1 MTMRC
6 PIIGRAALAI
16 GLAAAGVASAQMG
29 VPFRN
34 LQEQIDALQA
44 RVQALEAPDGRVVEV
59 RIECGR
65 DSINA
70 AIANSPSGG
79 NLVVLINGTCDEAVN
94 VVRDRV
100 ALRGGIAGAVRAPL
114 GVAAIT
120 VGGAQNVEINGLTV
134 VAAPGFEGIRAERN
148 ADVRIRNTVVVDNGA
163 GPGAIGIFGTSG
175 ASVNIASSQIT
186 GSIGGMI
193 LGVTL
198 SDGAAGRMQGTTVT
212 LSAGTD
218 GAVYLS
224 RQSTLLMRGGG
235 NVVTHMV
242 PGNPAFGA
250 TNGSS
255 LRVDQRGSAPS
266 DTFNGRFYLT
276 QGANGDVRDAVINGS
291 IMLQSQAGLRLAD
304 ETRNAPYKL
313 TVNGGPITVG
323 DTALLQFL
331 GSPPFIGANATVACG
346 GKVNPLPPAGT
357 FVPPFTLTFNPC

>member
-1 MTMRC
+1 MTHRG
-6 PIIGRAALAI
+6 PIFRRAALAVC
-16 GLAAAGVASAQMG
+16 LAAAGTASAQGG
-29 VPFRN
+29 VPFMN
-34 LQEQIDALQA
+34 LQEQIDALQR
-44 RVQALEAPDGRVVEV
+44 RVQALEAPDGRVLEV
-59 RIECGR
+59 LIECPR

-100 ALRGGIAGAVRAPL
+100 ALRGGTAGVLRAPA
-114 GVAAIT
+114 GVAAII

-175 ASVNIASSQIT
+175 ASVSIAASQIT
-186 GSIGGMI
+186 GSMGGMI

-198 SDGAAGRMQGTTVT
+198 SDGATGRMQGTTVT

-235 NVVTHMV
+235 NVVTHTV
-242 PGNPAFGA
+242 AGNAAFGA

-266 DTFNGRFYLT
+266 DTFNGRFYMT
-276 QGANGDVRDAVINGS
+276 QGANGDVRDAIINAAARPRCRGAA
-291 IMLQSQAGLRLAD
+291 AGAAGRTA
-304 ETRNAPYKL
+304 AP
-313 TVNGGPITVG
+313 VP
-323 DTALLQFL
+323 D
-331 GSPPFIGANATVACG
+331 
-346 GKVNPLPPAGT
+346 PAGRAAA
-357 FVPPFTLTFNPC
+357 VRRNEERALQADRHRRQHLRG

>member
-1 MTMRC
+1 MTRRGPNIMQ
-6 PIIGRAALAI
+6 AALAVC
-16 GLAAAGVASAQMG
+16 LAAAGTASAQVG
-29 VPFRN
+29 VPFFN
-34 LQEQIDALQA
+34 LQEQIDALQR

-59 RIECGR
+59 RIECPL

-79 NLVVLINGTCDEAVN
+79 NLVVLINGTCDQAVN

-100 ALRGGIAGAVRAPL
+100 ALRGGTAGVLRAPAGA
-114 GVAAIT
+114 AAIT
-120 VGGAQNVEINGLTV
+120 VGGAQNVEVSGLTV

-148 ADVRIRNTVVVDNGA
+148 ADVRILNTAVADNGA

-175 ASVNIASSQIT
+175 ASVNIASSQVT
-186 GSIGGMI
+186 GSVGGMI

-198 SDGAAGRMQGTTVT
+198 SDGATGRMQGTTVT

-235 NVVTHMV
+235 NFVSHTV
-242 PGNPAFGA
+242 PGNAAFGA

-276 QGANGDVRDAVINGS
+276 QGANADVRDAIINGS
-291 IMLQSQAGLRLAD
+291 VQVRSQAGLRLSD

-313 TVNGGPITVG
+313 TVSGGPITID

-331 GSPPFIGANATVACG
+331 GTAPFIDADATVLCG
-346 GKVNPLPPAGT
+346 GKVGPLPPPGT
-357 FVPPFTLTFNPC
+357 FVPPHTLTFNPC